1 MRKNIVAGNWKMN
14 TTLPEGL
21 ALAKGLDEA
30 LKGKTPN
37 CDVIIGT
44 PFTHLA
50 SVAAAIDTNK
60 IGVAAEN
67 CADKGERRLHW
78 RSFCCYGCFYRC
90 KICDP
95 GPLRKTCLLSRNSGN
110 PENKG

>member
-60 IGVAAEN
+60 IGVAAET
-67 CADKGERRLHW
+67 AQTRRKALTLAK
-78 RSFCCYGCFYRC
+78 F
-90 KICDP
+90 
-95 GPLRKTCLLSRNSGN
+95 LLLWLLLQVQNM
-110 PENKG
+110 

>member
-14 TTLPEGL
+14 TTLAEGL

-50 SVAAAIDTNK
+50 SVAAAIDTT
-60 IGVAAEN
+60 
-67 CADKGERRLHW
+67 
-78 RSFCCYGCFYRC
+78 RSVLQLRTALTRKKVLIQVRFL
-90 KICDP
+90 
-95 GPLRKTCLLSRNSGN
+95 PLW
-110 PENKG
+110 

>member
-44 PFTHLA
+44 PFTHLTRTR
-50 SVAAAIDTNK
+50 SVLLLKTAQT
-60 IGVAAEN
+60 
-67 CADKGERRLHW
+67 RRKALTLAK
-78 RSFCCYGCFYRC
+78 F
-90 KICDP
+90 
-95 GPLRKTCLLSRNSGN
+95 LLLWLLLQVQNM
-110 PENKG
+110 

>member
-37 CDVIIGT
+37 CDVI
-44 PFTHLA
+44 
-50 SVAAAIDTNK
+50 SV
-60 IGVAAEN
+60 
-67 CADKGERRLHW
+67 L
-78 RSFCCYGCFYRC
+78 RSLTWQALLLLRHEQDRCCC
-90 KICDP
+90 
-95 GPLRKTCLLSRNSGN
+95 
-110 PENKG
+110 

>member
-1 MRKNIVAGNWKMN
+1 LYYIFKLLSYEKEHCCRKLENEQA
-14 TTLPEGL
+14 TLAEGL

-67 CADKGERRLHW
+67 CADKEKGAYTGEV
-78 RSFCCYGCFYRC
+78 SAAMVASGRC
-90 KICDP
+90 EICDLR
-95 GPLRKTCLLSRNSGN
+95 PL
-110 PENKG
+110 

>member
-30 LKGKTPN
+30 LKGKTIN

-50 SVAAAIDTNK
+50 SVAAAIDTDK

-67 CADKGERRLHW
+67 CADKEKVLTQVK
-78 RSFCCYGCFYRC
+78 FL
-90 KICDP
+90 
-95 GPLRKTCLLSRNSGN
+95 PLWLLPQVQNM
-110 PENKG
+110 

>member
-37 CDVIIGT
+37 CDVIIG
-44 PFTHLA
+44 
-50 SVAAAIDTNK
+50 
-60 IGVAAEN
+60 
-67 CADKGERRLHW
+67 
-78 RSFCCYGCFYRC
+78 
-90 KICDP
+90 
-95 GPLRKTCLLSRNSGN
+95 CLLYTSPSPRDA
-110 PENKG
+110 

>member
-50 SVAAAIDTNK
+50 SVAAAMTRTRSVLLLK
-60 IGVAAEN
+60 TAQT
-67 CADKGERRLHW
+67 RRKALTLAK
-78 RSFCCYGCFYRC
+78 F
-90 KICDP
+90 
-95 GPLRKTCLLSRNSGN
+95 LLLWLLLQVQNM
-110 PENKG
+110 

>member
-14 TTLPEGL
+14 TTLAEGL

-60 IGVAAEN
+60 ILIRIRT
-67 CADKGERRLHW
+67 KGKDDFVL
-78 RSFCCYGCFYRC
+78 C
-90 KICDP
+90 K
-95 GPLRKTCLLSRNSGN
+95 T
-110 PENKG
+110 

>member
-44 PFTHLA
+44 PFTHLSA
-50 SVAAAIDTNK
+50 QFSAATPILFVSIAAATLAK
-60 IGVAAEN
+60 
-67 CADKGERRLHW
+67 
-78 RSFCCYGCFYRC
+78 
-90 KICDP
+90 
-95 GPLRKTCLLSRNSGN
+95 
-110 PENKG
+110 